1 MYLHYDD
8 ELEAVNEIL
17 GSIGEPPVSTLEE
30 SANLD
35 VVNARRVLL
44 SASKAIQSKGWTFN
58 IEQNLELQPD
68 VYSKMIPYSA
78 DILNMRDSQT
88 STPYVNRNGYVY
100 NRLTRT
106 DRFESP
112 IFVDVVTLRTLS
124 EMPECF
130 SRCIIATAS
139 YKFANNYLGDAQTS
153 QRLQDE
159 VELARRDCNEYEH
172 DYGNYNALTGDVFI
186 SQALS
191 RG

>member
-68 VYSKMIPYSA
+68 VYTKLISYSD
-78 DILNMRDSQT
+78 DILSMRSSQST
-88 STPYVNRNGYVY
+88 TPYVNKNGYVY
-100 NRLTRT
+100 DRLNRT
-106 DRFESP
+106 DIFDGP
-112 IFVDVVTLRTLS
+112 IFVDTIRLRTLS

-130 SRCIIATAS
+130 SRWIVATAS

-153 QRLQDE
+153 QRLQAE
-159 VELARRDCNEYEH
+159 VELARIDCNEYEH